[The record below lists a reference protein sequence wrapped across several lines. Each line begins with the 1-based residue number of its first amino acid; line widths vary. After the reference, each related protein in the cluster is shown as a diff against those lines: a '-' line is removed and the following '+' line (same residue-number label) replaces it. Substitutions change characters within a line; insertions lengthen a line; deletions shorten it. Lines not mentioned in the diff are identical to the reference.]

1 MKKAIFLA
9 LVAAIPGV
17 ASASKPVDNYVS
29 TLIEGRDY
37 GAAEDALSARL
48 LRSHDDPRSLLNLAF
63 LYQSTDRWDQ
73 ADAVYAR
80 VLAAPDMQVATNT
93 GQVKSSHDI
102 ARGALNHG
110 TVTVASR

>member
-9 LVAAIPGV
+9 FIAVIPGI
-17 ASASKPVDNYVS
+17 AAASKPVDNYVS

-48 LRSHDDPRSLLNLAF
+48 VRAHDDARSLLNLAF
-63 LYQSTDRWDQ
+63 LYQATDRWDQ
-73 ADAVYAR
+73 ADAAYAR
-80 VLAAPDMQVATNT
+80 VMAAPDMQVATNT
-93 GQVKSSHDI
+93 GQIMSSHDI
-102 ARGALNHG
+102 ARSALNRA